1 MKDAWTTGSP
11 GNRVQAW
18 VPQLLLYQPDIHKW
32 RPYSPSQASGSFA
45 GSRAGCLGWASL
57 KCVPGPPDRFAPTQ
71 LWMGT
76 SSMVPISPPFFFSPT
91 HSVWSP
97 QARDQFQTTVVTC
110 ATALATLDPLT
121 HSTGLGIDPVSWR
134 CRDTTDPVAPS
145 FGAKGFEEPFRI

>member
-110 ATALATLDPLT
+110 ATAETMPRSLNCYTAQELHRFLNLLEFITYANLA
-121 HSTGLGIDPVSWR
+121 
-134 CRDTTDPVAPS
+134 
-145 FGAKGFEEPFRI
+145 